1 MTEVI
6 DLTGNEN
13 ENEEL
18 RIKLQALKK
27 IVDEQMKEIE
37 QNQAKDENH
46 GEVVEKLEDQL
57 MDRSVKIAELKGELV
72 KKESQ
77 INNIRLNHFDEFEID
92 AMDSLVNLGGETP
105 KKRVYKRRAASD
117 PIELENQIE
126 DLKREIEEFESKQQL
141 KNASGRR
148 KRLRYCP
155 IHEEKKQKLKSLQR
169 RVLSI

>member
-92 AMDSLVNLGGETP
+92 AMDSLVNLGVETP

-126 DLKREIEEFESKQQL
+126 DLKREIEDFEKKQL